1 MKFIAVLKT
10 KFAESEALPYIRKFT
25 NMIPYFE
32 VTNFEYFK
40 RMNFVL
46 DENYFYEFRENST
59 NNCEK
64 LIKICEEF
72 KGNVV
77 IKGVE
82 NIESF
87 IEKVLLFDKNSSKN
101 FGIKIKISNA
111 LKFVKSCEKL
121 SFIHLKYLFADCGG
135 SSFKA
140 TRFILDKLA
149 NIKTNFN
156 IYILSKDRISS
167 NNNEFITSPHSFLD
181 FSYIKNLKNSPL
193 NKFSGYGNYLSM
205 KDELTE
211 PEKEYISPLKNTVA
225 YLLLVNLIR
234 NEVDIFANDET
245 HGKFNLAYNALYNDF
260 NGAYKEKILDILS
273 QYPVSNA
280 YFKSITLQ
288 KPYIKRVFALQIIF
302 YAENINK
309 LLSN

>member
-10 KFAESEALPYIRKFT
+10 KFAELEALPYIQKF
-25 NMIPYFE
+25 NNIIPYFE
-32 VTNFEYFK
+32 VTNLDYFRK
-40 RMNFVL
+40 SNL
-46 DENYFYEFRENST
+46 DFNENYFYEVCENYFK
-59 NNCEK
+59 NCEK
-64 LIKICEEF
+64 LLDICKEF
-72 KGNVV
+72 RGNVV
-77 IKGVE
+77 LNQE
-82 NIESF
+82 NIREN
-87 IEKVLLFDKNSSKN
+87 IIQKIVLFDNISGKN
-101 FGIKIKISNA
+101 FGLKIKISNI
-111 LKFVKSCEKL
+111 LNFVKSCENL
-121 SFIHLKYLFADCGG
+121 SFKNLKYIFVDCGY

-140 TRFILDKLA
+140 TQFILKELT
-149 NIKTNFN
+149 NIKTNFE
-156 IYILSKDRISS
+156 IYIISKDRISS

-193 NKFSGYGNYLSM
+193 NKLSGYGNYLSM

-245 HGKFNLAYNALYNDF
+245 HGKFNVAYNALYNDF